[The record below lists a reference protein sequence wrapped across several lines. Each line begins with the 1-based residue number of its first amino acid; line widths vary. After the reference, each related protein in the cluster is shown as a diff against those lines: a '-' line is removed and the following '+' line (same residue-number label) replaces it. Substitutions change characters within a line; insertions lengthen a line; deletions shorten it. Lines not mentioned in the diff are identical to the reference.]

1 MEEAEHKEKLAKHR
15 RRIVKIALFSFLGL
29 WAFVII
35 LMQIILT
42 PKVLTGIVNKAAAQ
56 YVNGDV
62 NFGKISG
69 SMLKSFPNLNVTIDD
84 FSLTY
89 PHGRFTSY
97 DSLGTKGRLLAL
109 GRGASKDTLASF
121 NKLSVSV
128 NYISII
134 FGRIHIPNAA
144 LDKPRI
150 FAHYYDST
158 AANWNIFKI
167 AKDTTKVEKKS
178 SGMPNI
184 ILNKISLTGRPLI
197 VFTDQQ
203 DTISGLM
210 KLRKMLFNGKVKTA
224 NLKKNKIS
232 FTLDSMMLAARLP
245 ADTVAVFL
253 NRFKIK
259 DKLNKKMSFSA
270 QANTFLGLSSFGRME
285 IPIEMSGKLF
295 FPKERRHSAVAL
307 EDFKAQIAT
316 IPIEGKGEAIFYGDS
331 TFIKANAA
339 IKDCSVNDL
348 IKYFAK
354 NFYPDA
360 KKIKTDAT
368 INFTARCNGYYNSQK
383 KTLPNL
389 RAELNIPESRLAY
402 KGFTKNGII
411 KLSANAKNGSKG
423 TLNAIID
430 QLVFK
435 FNGINFNAKAQ
446 AMSLLGED
454 PIYGID
460 AKASASLDSL
470 IKMMSNNKGYHAHG
484 KIAANLKGNIKQS
497 QLSLYNFGK
506 AKLEGSVK
514 SDVIS
519 FDSQPDTIFAYIN
532 KADIRLTS
540 MSFDK
545 NNHATGK
552 KSDDLSV
559 LASIDSLNL
568 KYKKDIFVRGRKLAF
583 TGKNPITGHVQ
594 EGHVENPVIGK
605 LTAERLGMKGADSLL
620 VGVRNT
626 NNTFTLAQ
634 EHHARYHLPVLSF
647 TSENGGLFVRQGVN
661 RIGLKDAGFSATAKM
676 HTAVQNQKRKHFLDS
691 LHRVYPGVPRDSLF
705 RTEMRHRMATHRMP
719 DFLSEEDFRKQDIN
733 IRLGDEMAK
742 YIREWDIA
750 GKLNVPQGI
759 VVTPYFP
766 LRNKLSNVKGT
777 FTNDKI
783 TLNNFTFKPG
793 ESDVSASGTLSGLKR
808 ALTSM
813 GLLKL
818 DLKIRSNR
826 LNANELLEAYQRGS
840 KFIAA
845 NAIKLNEN
853 MSDEEYMKT
862 VAQTASKDT
871 TLTYSLI
878 VVPANLIANVS
889 LQCNEVD
896 YSDLKISWLAA
907 DLAMKERCAQIT
919 NTIATSNMGDIYF
932 EGFYSTKTKKDIR
945 AGFDLNMDDI
955 TADKVIQLFPSV
967 DSIIPMLKSFKG
979 NLDCEMAA
987 TTDLDTN
994 MNFITPTIKG
1004 VMQIGGKKL
1013 SLDETGGI
1021 KKLARLLLFKNKDT
1035 GYIDDMSVNG
1045 LIDNNTMEIFPF
1057 VLKMDRYTLAMSG
1070 KQNFDQTFKYHIS
1083 VLKSPIPF
1091 RFGINVFGS
1100 FDNWKYRL
1108 TRARYKNTNVP
1119 VFTQQLDTVR
1129 RNLVYSIHN
1138 IFERGVELAM
1148 KENASAKNMIERQKT
1163 SIGYNPDAPVDTLS
1177 AKEKHQ
1183 MDSLSYAYEH
1193 PVDSSLNAAINSME
1207 STPNQ
1212 NVVTPD
1218 NDEAVNTK
1226 LQAAFDKQMDKK
1238 EAVENKKEMRK
1249 EAAAERKQRAAERK
1263 SKKSK

>member
-1 MEEAEHKEKLAKHR
+1 MGESEHKENLAKHR
-15 RRIVKIALFSFLGL
+15 RRIVKIVLFSFLGL

-42 PKVLTGIVNKAAAQ
+42 PKVLTRIVNKAAVQ

-62 NFGKISG
+62 NFGRISG

-89 PHGRFTSY
+89 PHSRYAAF
-97 DSLGTKGRLLAL
+97 DSLGAKGRLLAL

-128 NYISII
+128 NYIAII

-167 AKDTTKVEKKS
+167 AKDTTTTKKES
-178 SGMPNI
+178 SGIPNI
-184 ILNKISLTGRPLI
+184 ILNKVSLTGRPMI

-203 DTISGLM
+203 DTVSGMM

-232 FTLDSMMLAARLP
+232 FTLDSMMIAARLP
-245 ADTVAVFL
+245 ADTVALFL

-259 DKLNKKMSFSA
+259 DKINKKMSFSA

-285 IPIEMSGKLF
+285 IPIKMSGKLF
-295 FPKERRHSAVAL
+295 FPKEGKHSAVAL

-331 TFIKANAA
+331 TFVKANAA

-348 IKYFAK
+348 IKFFAK

-360 KKIKTDAT
+360 KKIKTDAL
-368 INFTARCNGYYNSQK
+368 INLTARCNGYYNSQK
-383 KTLPNL
+383 KTLPLL
-389 RAELNIPESRLAY
+389 RAELNIPESKLAY
-402 KGFTKNGII
+402 KGFTKGGVI
-411 KLSANAKNGSKG
+411 KLAANAKNGDNG
-423 TLNAIID
+423 TLDAIID

-435 FNGINFNAKAQ
+435 FNGIDFFAKAQ
-446 AMSLLGED
+446 AVDLIGED
-454 PIYGID
+454 PVYGID

-470 IKMMSNNKGYHAHG
+470 IKMMADNRGYHGHG
-484 KIAANLKGNIKQS
+484 KISANLKGNIKQS

-506 AKLEGSVK
+506 AKLEGRVK
-514 SDVIS
+514 SDEIF
-519 FDSQPDTIFAYIN
+519 FDSQSDTIFAYFD

-540 MSFDK
+540 MTFD
-545 NNHATGK
+545 NNNRATGK
-552 KSDDLSV
+552 KSEDLS
-559 LASIDSLNL
+559 LIASIDSLNL
-568 KYKKDIFVRGRKLAF
+568 KYKKDISVRGRKLAF
-583 TGKNPITGHVQ
+583 NGKNPVTGHVH

-620 VGVRNT
+620 IGVRNT

-661 RIGLKDAGFSATAKM
+661 RIGLKDAGFSVTAKM
-676 HTAVQNQKRKHFLDS
+676 HTAVRNQKRKHFLDS
-691 LHRVYPGVPRDSLF
+691 LHRVYPGVSRDSLF
-705 RTEMRHRMATHRMP
+705 RTEMRHRMSTHKLP
-719 DFLSEEDFRKQDIN
+719 DFLSEKDFKKQDIN
-733 IRLGDEMAK
+733 IQLGEEMAK
-742 YIREWDIA
+742 YIREWDIS
-750 GKLNVPQGI
+750 GKLDIPQGI

-766 LRNKLSNVKGT
+766 LRNKLSGVKGS

-793 ESDVSASGTLSGLKR
+793 ESDVSVSGTLSGLKR
-808 ALTSM
+808 ALTSR

-818 DLKIRSNR
+818 NLKIRSNR

-845 NAIKLNEN
+845 NVVKLNEN
-853 MSDEEYMKT
+853 ISDEEYMKT

-878 VVPANLIANVS
+878 VVPSNLIANVS
-889 LQCNEVD
+889 LQCNEID
-896 YSDLKISWLAA
+896 YSDLKISWMAA

-932 EGFYSTKTKKDIR
+932 EGFYSTKTKKEIR
-945 AGFDLNMDDI
+945 AGFDLNMNDI
-955 TADKVIQLFPSV
+955 TADKVIDLFPAV

-1021 KKLARLLLFKNKDT
+1021 KKLAKLLLFRNKNT
-1035 GYIDDMSVNG
+1035 GYVDDMSVNG

-1057 VLKMDRYTLAMSG
+1057 VLKVDRYTLAMSG
-1070 KQNFDQTFKYHIS
+1070 KQNFDQNFKYHIS

-1108 TRARYKNTNVP
+1108 TRAQYKNTNVP
-1119 VFTQQLDTVR
+1119 VFSQQLDTVR

-1138 IFERGVELAM
+1138 IFARGVELAM
-1148 KENASAKNMIERQKT
+1148 KENASAKSMIERQKVAV
-1163 SIGYNPDAPVDTLS
+1163 GYNPDAPVDTLNT
-1177 AKEKHQ
+1177 AEKHQ
-1183 MDSLSYAYEH
+1183 MDSLAYAYEH
-1193 PVDSSLNAAINSME
+1193 PVDSSLNATINSME
-1207 STPNQ
+1207 SIPDQ
-1212 NVVTPD
+1212 NALKQDTD
-1218 NDEAVNTK
+1218 KAVGTK
-1226 LQAAFDKQMDKK
+1226 FQAIFDKKNV
-1238 EAVENKKEMRK
+1238 VENKKEIRK

-1263 SKKSK
+1263 AAKQAKKK